1 MNSRKSHLV
10 SSTMFRAIAPA
21 LALSVAAAA
30 AGTAAAQAPPPPE
43 TVGEVI
49 VTAQKTAQNVQNV
62 PIAVTAV
69 TAQALQQKGINDV
82 AKLSNL
88 APNVQLDAGTPF
100 SGSDTVLA
108 AFIRGIGQNDF
119 AFNQDPGVGVYIDG
133 VYLARSVGSNTG
145 MLDVDRVEILKG
157 PQGTLFG
164 RNTIGGAISIVTRDP
179 GHAFMF
185 RSEVTAG
192 QFSRIDVNVTADL
205 PINDKLLTSIT
216 FSEKRRNGWQ
226 HRIPFPATVSG
237 ASGGPGNANPIP
249 DCDALAAGTA
259 CPIVFDATSQF
270 PAAGYKNTDRPG
282 GQQQWS
288 TRLKLVFLPTDDLK
302 ITLTGD
308 YMFVDQP
315 ASATSVLAID
325 PGAGTLGQLYNT
337 CIGLPSGVI
346 GAIGLGTLCNS
357 PRLDVR
363 PVPSP
368 VPPLP
373 AIGSVNADGNPSN
386 NRLPYDARFLT
397 GNINTTYETGNSFSK
412 LRNWGV
418 AGTIDWKIG
427 GANLKL
433 ISAYRQLHWDSGMDL
448 DGSPVS
454 ILEPS
459 FDMPQH
465 EWSEELQLTGKAID
479 DRLSY
484 ALGAYHFK
492 EGGHLH
498 DWVIFPSGLLMIDGP
513 NDLSTRAE
521 ALYANLNFKLT
532 EQFAITAGGRYTWE
546 RKQFEGHQ
554 TDGNGLNYKASGCY
568 PPTAFIFSPTA
579 DCQAVL
585 GFPNPSEPY
594 RYYPA
599 GTQHLNFN
607 NFSPKVGIEFH
618 PTMDVMLYASY
629 SKGFKTGS
637 WTTRLSVPHPVYFD
651 LGPNQSSLQFGPEHA
666 TSEEVGIKSEL
677 LGRRLRLN
685 LAGFHTDYR
694 GIQLNEQIGLSPTLV
709 NAGDARIWG
718 GEIEA
723 EAIIGGGLSL
733 QANLGYTDA
742 KYTNINPGVADA
754 GVPITT
760 AMKLPKTPKV
770 KFFIGPQYVFDLKDG
785 GALQFNLDYTH
796 TSELFNDLGNSPLLK
811 RPSTDNLN
819 LSATYRAPM
828 GHWEVTV
835 GGTNLTNQR
844 YIVTGQV
851 QPAVLATYGT
861 FSDPAEWYAT
871 VRLRY

>member
-1 MNSRKSHLV
+1 MNSRKSRLV
-10 SSTMFRAIAPA
+10 ASTMFRAIAPA
-21 LALSVAAAA
+21 LTFLVAAATVGA
-30 AGTAAAQAPPPPE
+30 AAAQAQPPVQ

-62 PIAVTAV
+62 PISVTAV

-164 RNTIGGAISIVTRDP
+164 RNTIGGAISIITRDP
-179 GHAFMF
+179 GHEFMF
-185 RSEVTAG
+185 RSEVTTG
-192 QFSRIDVNVTADL
+192 QFARMDVQATADL
-205 PINDKLLTSIT
+205 PISDKILTSVT
-216 FSEKRRNGWQ
+216 FSEKHRNGWQ
-226 HRIPFPATVSG
+226 HRVPFPGVTAGSSG
-237 ASGGPGNANPIP
+237 IP
-249 DCDALAAGTA
+249 DCDALAAGTP
-259 CPIVFDATSQF
+259 CPVVYDATSQF
-270 PAAGYKNTDRPG
+270 PAAGYKSSDRPG

-288 TRLKLVFLPTDDLK
+288 TRAKVMLLLTDSLKVTF
-302 ITLTGD
+302 TGD
-308 YMFVDQP
+308 YQSVDQP
-315 ASATSVLAID
+315 ASPTSMLAVDVTSD
-325 PGAGTLGQLYNT
+325 PPNQLGNLYNT
-337 CIGLPSGVI
+337 CIGLPAGVI
-346 GAIGLGTLCNS
+346 TAIGLGTACNS

-368 VPPLP
+368 VSPLP
-373 AIGSVNADGNPSN
+373 AIGSVNADGNPNN
-386 NRLPYDARFLT
+386 NRLPYDARFINP
-397 GNINTTYETGNSFSK
+397 NINKTYETGNSFSK
-412 LRNWGV
+412 LKNWGV
-418 AGTIDWKIG
+418 ANTIDLRIG
-427 GANLKL
+427 DNNSLKL
-433 ISAYRQLHWDSGMDL
+433 ISAYRQLHWDTGMDL

-459 FDMPQH
+459 FDMTQH
-465 EWSEELQLTGKAID
+465 EWSEELQLTGKALD
-479 DRLSY
+479 DRLNY
-484 ALGAYHFK
+484 ALGAYHFH
-492 EGGHLH
+492 EAGHLH
-498 DWVIFPSGLLMIDGP
+498 DWVIFPGGLLMIDGP
-513 NDLSTRAE
+513 NDLATRAE
-521 ALYANLNFKLT
+521 ALYANVNFKLT
-532 EQFAITAGGRYTWE
+532 DQFSLTAGGRYTWE

-579 DCQAVL
+579 DCQQVL
-585 GFPNPSEPY
+585 GFPSAAEPY
-594 RYYPA
+594 RFYPP
-599 GTQHLNFN
+599 GINHLNFN
-607 NFSPKVGIEFH
+607 NFSPKLGIEFH
-618 PTMDVMLYASY
+618 PTMDVMIYGSW

-637 WTTRLSVPHPVYFD
+637 WTTRLSKPHPVYFD

-677 LGRRLRLN
+677 FGRRLRLN
-685 LAGFHTDYR
+685 LAGFHTDYS
-694 GIQLNEQIGLSPTLV
+694 GIQLNEQVGLSPTLV
-709 NAGDARIWG
+709 NAGNARIWG
-718 GEIEA
+718 GEAEA
-723 EAIIGGGLSL
+723 EAILGGGLSL
-733 QANLGYTDA
+733 QANIGYTDA
-742 KYTNINPGVADA
+742 KYTSINPGVADA
-754 GVPITT
+754 GVVITT

-770 KFFIGPQYVFDLKDG
+770 KFFLGPQYVFDFSGG

-796 TSELFNDLGNSPLLK
+796 TSELFNDLGNNPLLK
-811 RPSTDNLN
+811 RPATDNLN

-828 GHWEVTV
+828 GHWELTV

-851 QPAVLATYGT
+851 QPAVSATYGT

-871 VRLRY
+871 VRFRY